1 MWLHLADGLANDVR
15 ECLNNLD
22 CGAEAVYQLPIII
35 SVFLEGLFSFMEEL
49 EDRVERIG
57 LFESDSK
64 GGFREVCPSKF
75 GIIGQGGID
84 ERTGGRS

>member
-35 SVFLEGLFSFMEEL
+35 SVFLESLFSFVEEL
-49 EDRVERIG
+49 EDRVERI
-57 LFESDSK
+57 
-64 GGFREVCPSKF
+64 
-75 GIIGQGGID
+75 
-84 ERTGGRS
+84 